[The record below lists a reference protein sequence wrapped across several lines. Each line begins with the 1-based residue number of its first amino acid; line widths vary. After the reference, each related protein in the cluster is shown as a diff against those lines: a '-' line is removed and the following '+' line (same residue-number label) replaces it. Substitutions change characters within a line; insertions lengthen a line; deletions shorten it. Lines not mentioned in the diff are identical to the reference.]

1 MGTLTLKS
9 TKPRSAHAV
18 TMITKF
24 MTEVTAKFNPFSPC
38 AKPARL
44 FLTQLPPNARANG
57 MKITST
63 LLPKGATESSSVYV
77 KFKDGQEMNFACDKT
92 NIIGLTNECDRHSRA
107 LQKKDDLQD

>member
-1 MGTLTLKS
+1 
-9 TKPRSAHAV
+9 
-18 TMITKF
+18 MITKF

-63 LLPKGATESSSVYV
+63 LLPKGATEPSSVYV
-77 KFKDGQEMNFACDKT
+77 KFSAFSASEQSRLWQLTEAEDGQEMKFACDKT